1 MFDELR
7 LEENQELLKRIAR
20 LTKEGKIKWECVE
33 YNPLSFMDKDDY
45 DETSAYLCQMFTLT
59 THIEGLPYELELAEY
74 ITIPDGKGD
83 VAITLTRDVEDDFLK
98 IDEMV
103 SGDLDAYND
112 CSPEAIAEVFKDNPA
127 MALSTILVPQFADT
141 EVVKETFAWAR
152 FINENGIS
160 DDLLSHPLTQ
170 LAEKLF
176 NEGRVLDYHRMIFD
190 TPYRDKLLAE

>member
-7 LEENQELLKRIAR
+7 LEENQELLKQIISM
-20 LTKEGKIKWECVE
+20 TEQGKIKWECIE

-59 THIEGLPYELELAEY
+59 THIEGLPYELDLAEY

-83 VAITLTRDVEDDFLK
+83 VAITLSRDVEDDFLK

-112 CSPEAIAEVFKDNPA
+112 CTPEAIAEIFKKSPA
-127 MALSTILVPQFADT
+127 MALSAVLVPQIADT
-141 EVVKETFAWAR
+141 EIVKETFEWAR
-152 FINENGIS
+152 FINESGIS
-160 DDLLSHPLTQ
+160 DDLLSHPLTL
-170 LAEKLF
+170 LAERLF
-176 NEGRVLDYHRMIFD
+176 NEGRVLDYHRIIFD
-190 TPYRDKLLAE
+190 IAYRNNLLAE

>member
-7 LEENQELLKRIAR
+7 LEENHELLKRIAKM
-20 LTKEGKIKWECVE
+20 TEEGKIKWECVE
-33 YNPLSFMDKDDY
+33 YNPLSFMDKDIY
-45 DETSAYLCQMFTLT
+45 DDTSAYLCQMFTLT

-112 CSPEAIAEVFKDNPA
+112 CSSETIAEVFKESPA
-127 MALSTILVPQFADT
+127 MALSAILVPQIADT
-141 EVVKETFAWAR
+141 EVVKETFEWAR
-152 FINENGIS
+152 FINEKGIS
-160 DDLLSHPLTQ
+160 DVLLSHSLTH

-176 NEGRVLDYHRMIFD
+176 NEGRVLDYHKMIFD
-190 TPYRDKLLAE
+190 IAYRNKLLSE